1 MQIPKDCKQVAIAL
15 AQQAAVADKASDTAG
30 KTKLGLDRTSKILSD
45 IVQNCNIGQMAA
57 TWYVKMSGQETHR
70 IDMITAEKRFKLIKG
85 ILSGV
90 ESLTGVSAANAQS
103 AAEYAAFFPVI
114 AEAIESLDQD
124 VQTGRTEGWLD
135 QSGANDAEVA
145 EKQRKV
151 YESAS
156 WFWGLHA
163 RLGDIQLSSQDYR
176 VELKEMASVTVGILS
191 QAGLLIDSIPMAPL
205 LDNHSTQAAGVAAQ
219 YGKAKTSVSTYLAEL
234 SELLSPALVD
244 ESSMVASANVQ

>member
-1 MQIPKDCKQVAIAL
+1 MQIPKDCKQVGIAL
-15 AQQAAVADKASDTAG
+15 AAQAAIADKASDVAG
-30 KTKLGLDRTSKILSD
+30 KTKLGLARTSDILSG
-45 IVQNCNIGQMAA
+45 IVQSCNIGQMAA

-90 ESLTGVSAANAQS
+90 ESLTGVAAATAQS
-103 AAEYAAFFPVI
+103 AVEYAAFFPVI

-124 VQTGRTEGWLD
+124 VQKGKTEGWLD
-135 QSGANDAEVA
+135 QSGASDPEVA

-163 RLGDIQLSSQDYR
+163 RLGDMQLSSQDCR
-176 VELKEMASVTVGILS
+176 VELKEMASVTVGVLS
-191 QAGLLIDSIPMAPL
+191 QAGTLIDSIPSAPV
-205 LDNHSTQAAGVAAQ
+205 LDGHSTQAAGVAAQ
-219 YGKAKTSVSTYLAEL
+219 YGKAIADVASFLSEL
-234 SELLSPALVD
+234 SEILSPALGD
-244 ESSMVASANVQ
+244 NASAVASANVQ

>member
-1 MQIPKDCKQVAIAL
+1 MQIPKDCKQVGIAL
-15 AQQAAVADKASDTAG
+15 AAQAAIADKASDSAG
-30 KTKLGLDRTSKILSD
+30 KTKLGLTNTSDILSG
-45 IVQNCNIGQMAA
+45 IVQSCNLGQMAA

-90 ESLTGVSAANAQS
+90 ESLTGVARANAQT

-124 VQTGRTEGWLD
+124 VQKGKTEGWLE
-135 QSGANDAEVA
+135 QSGASDPEVA

-163 RLGDIQLSSQDYR
+163 RLGDLQLSSQDYR
-176 VELKEMASVTVGILS
+176 VELKEMASVTVGVVS
-191 QAGLLIDSIPMAPL
+191 QAGTLIDSIPSAPL
-205 LDNHSTQAAGVAAQ
+205 IDEHSTQAAAVAGQ
-219 YGKAKTSVSTYLAEL
+219 YGKATTDVSAYLTQL
-234 SELLSPALVD
+234 SELLAPALD
-244 ESSMVASANVQ
+244 NGEAVASAKVQ